1 MSVETALKEGQKIE
15 GFEIITILPLE
26 ELNALGIYARHSS
39 SGAELFHIR
48 NEDKEN
54 LFAFAFST
62 PSMNSTG
69 VAHVLEHSVLCGSQR
84 YPLKDAFIVLAQG
97 SLQTFL
103 NAMTYPDK
111 TVYPA
116 SSTNRKDYFNLM
128 SVYGDAVF
136 HPLLEE
142 WTFMQEGHRLR
153 FEEPGSPS
161 DQNNPRASKLAR
173 LGVVYNEMKGNYS
186 SMDSIAADWT
196 FRSVFPDTPYAYDS
210 GGDPDEIPHLT
221 WEALRSFHQKQYV
234 GANCKIFLCGD
245 IPTEEQLQFLN
256 SHFLKDLDRGTPV
269 TPIAKAERW
278 SEPRRLSVPYPATD
292 GQKST
297 VFVSWLCSDS
307 TDPVET
313 LSLAVLT
320 EALLG
325 HDGSPLSRALVESS
339 LGEDISP
346 VTGLEG
352 ELRETVFSVGLRGV
366 ESENA
371 EKVEQFIF
379 TTLSAIEERGIPPEE
394 ISAAL
399 LSLEFSN
406 REIRRAGGPY
416 SLVWMRR
423 VLRSWL
429 HGASPWGNLLFVPPF
444 TEVKQ
449 RIAENPRYLEGLI
462 KKYLLANPHRSLVS
476 VDPEVGLLERKEEA
490 LRSELD
496 RIEKNL
502 SLEERKNIIEKTKQ
516 LEAIQSQGDSPEA
529 LATIPHL
536 SLADLSQ
543 EVEILDRRFF
553 NDGIAL
559 VAHDQFTNGISYFD
573 FAFPVD
579 ILPSEDYAWLP
590 LLSRTIPGLGL
601 PEMDYGSLSSLLA
614 QTVGGFSALLHTSSL
629 APGASRSVALPAG
642 ILDLAGRD
650 WLIFRVKVLD
660 EKIEAALDLSRR
672 IILEADFSDL
682 RRLDDLMGEFKNDF
696 MASIAPSGHSYAL
709 SRSSRL
715 VSRSKAVEELWNGL
729 SQFERVRSFG
739 SMDRGEIARKLASIR
754 DTLVQHGGIIV
765 NVTADGRNLDTAVAH
780 AVSHFRSFGLPRPR
794 NKGIEP
800 AQSFYP
806 LIHTHP
812 SEKPE
817 SQEVYGSTALQVGF
831 AALAIPGA
839 PFASREQA
847 AELVL
852 AHRLSTG
859 ILWEDIRMKGGAY
872 GAFAYPDGLEPA
884 FLLATYRDPNPL
896 ASLGALKEALRKSTV
911 PPSKEELEKAIIGT
925 YSKEVRP
932 RTGSEKG
939 MTDFMRLLT
948 GITDPARK
956 RKLDFMVNL
965 RERDLVSAAERLY
978 ENLNSA
984 NATVL
989 AGSAQAEQVAQTL
1002 GVTVQSLE

>member
-1 MSVETALKEGQKIE
+1 MSVKTALKEGQKIE
-15 GFEIITILPLE
+15 GFEIVTVLPLE
-26 ELNALGIYARHSS
+26 ELNALGIYARHTS
-39 SGAELFHIR
+39 SGAELFHIL

-62 PSMNSTG
+62 PSMDSTG

-142 WTFMQEGHRLR
+142 WTFMQEGHRLQ
-153 FEEPGSPS
+153 FDEPGSTNGS
-161 DQNNPRASKLAR
+161 TSSRVSKLSR
-173 LGVVYNEMKGNYS
+173 FGVVYNEMKGNYS

-196 FRSVFPDTPYAYDS
+196 FRSVLPDTPYAYDS
-210 GGDPDEIPHLT
+210 GGDPDEIPQLT
-221 WEALRSFHQKQYV
+221 WEALRAFHKKQYV
-234 GANCKIFLCGD
+234 GSNCKIFLCGD
-245 IPTEEQLQFLN
+245 IPTEEQLRFLN
-256 SHFLKDLDRGTPV
+256 AEFLKDLNRGTPV
-269 TPIAKAERW
+269 APIAKAERW
-278 SEPRRLSVPYPATD
+278 SEPRRLSVPYPAAE

-366 ESENA
+366 EGKNA

-379 TTLSAIEERGIPPEE
+379 KTLLAIKEKGIPDEE
-394 ISAAL
+394 VSAAL

-423 VLRSWL
+423 ALRSWL
-429 HGASPWGNLLFVPPF
+429 HGANPWDNLLFVPTF
-444 TEVKQ
+444 TEVKR
-449 RIAENPRYLEGLI
+449 RITEDKRYLEGLI
-462 KKYLLANPHRSLVS
+462 QKYLLANPHHSLVS

-496 RIEKNL
+496 RIEKSL
-502 SLEERKNIIEKTKQ
+502 SPEERESILEKSKL
-516 LEAIQSQGDSPEA
+516 LEAIQSQGDSEEA
-529 LATIPHL
+529 LKAIPHL
-536 SLADLSQ
+536 SLSDLSRD
-543 EVEILDRRFF
+543 VETLDRRFI
-553 NDGIAL
+553 DAGMAL
-559 VAHDQFTNGISYFD
+559 VAHDQYTNGITYFD

-579 ILPSEDYAWLP
+579 ILSVEDYPWLP

-601 PEMDYGSLSSLLA
+601 PGMDYGSLSSLLA

-629 APGASRSVALPAG
+629 APGSSRSVVLPSG

-650 WLIFRVKVLD
+650 WLIFRVKALD

-672 IILEADFSDL
+672 IILTADFSDL
-682 RRLDDLMGEFKNDF
+682 RRLDDLIGEFKNDF
-696 MASIAPSGHSYAL
+696 MSSIAPSGHSYAL

-715 VSRSKAVEELWNGL
+715 VSRAKAVEELWNGL
-729 SQFERVRSFG
+729 SQFDRVKSFVE
-739 SMDRGEIARKLASIR
+739 MDRGEIARTLASIR
-754 DTLVQHGGIIV
+754 DTLVQHGGIII
-765 NVTADGRNLDTAVAH
+765 NVTAGGETLDTAVAQV
-780 AVSHFRSFGLPRPR
+780 VSRFASFGLPRTR
-794 NKGIEP
+794 NRGTET
-800 AQSFYP
+800 AESFYP
-806 LIHTHP
+806 LIHPNP
-812 SEKPE
+812 SEKP
-817 SQEVYGSTALQVGF
+817 SQNEVYGSTSLQVGF

-839 PFASREQA
+839 TFASREQA

-872 GAFAYPDGLEPA
+872 GAFAYPDGLEPT
-884 FLLATYRDPNPL
+884 FLLATYRDPNPTV
-896 ASLGALKEALRKSTV
+896 SLGALKEALRKSMV
-911 PPSKEELEKAIIGT
+911 PPSNEELEKAIIGT

-932 RTGSEKG
+932 RTGPEKG

-956 RKLDFMVNL
+956 RKLDFMVSL
-965 RERDLVSAAERLY
+965 KDTDIVSAAQRLY
-978 ENLNSA
+978 ENINRA

-989 AGSAQAEQVAQTL
+989 AGLAQAEQAAQVL
-1002 GVTVQSLE
+1002 DVPVRSLE